1 MQDNLPPGAAEHAEA
16 PFNTV
21 EMVKCPDCNGSGE
34 DCYMCSDSG
43 EITAF
48 EYEDIMFS
56 INDEKDL

>member
-1 MQDNLPPGAAEHAEA
+1 MNLSDNLPSGAEDHAEA

-21 EMVKCPDCNGSGE
+21 EMVACPDCNGSGE

-48 EYEDIMFS
+48 EYADYLAE
-56 INDEKDL
+56 INN